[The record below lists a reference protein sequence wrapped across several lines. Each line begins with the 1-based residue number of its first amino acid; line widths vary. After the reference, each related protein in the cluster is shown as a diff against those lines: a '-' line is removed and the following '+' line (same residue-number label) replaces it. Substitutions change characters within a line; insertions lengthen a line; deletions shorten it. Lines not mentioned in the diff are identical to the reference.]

1 MTDDRY
7 LRIYLNDHM
16 AGAIAGSE
24 LAKRAAKNNQGSK
37 LGEFLAG
44 LAEEIDEDRESLER
58 IMKRLEIR
66 ANLPK
71 GAAAWASEKVGRLK
85 LNGQIIGYSNLSK
98 LVELEGLSVGI
109 NGKQSLWKTLKELSR
124 EDQRIDDSEI
134 DRLIERALSQA
145 IRVEE
150 ERTEIIGHAF
160 SAQEA
165 QR

>member
-1 MTDDRY
+1 
-7 LRIYLNDHM
+7 
-16 AGAIAGSE
+16 
-24 LAKRAAKNNQGSK
+24 
-37 LGEFLAG
+37 
-44 LAEEIDEDRESLER
+44 
-58 IMKRLEIR
+58 MKRLEIR

-124 EDQRIDDSEI
+124 EDARIDDSEM

-150 ERTEIIGHAF
+150 ERTEIIGQAF